1 MKTRHNI
8 SLPPVPES
16 DPGLD
21 PDVQWALEL
30 TGDTWSPS
38 EYRMRRFIQSSGQ
51 SYNNINELI
60 LESLSSYLEM
70 GPDLLEEVTAWIRS
84 KLATDSAS
92 RFAFSCERVNSHI
105 GSAIDP
111 EMFRFTYKIEIHI
124 DGLWWLG
131 WEWNAGYATA
141 CERSLSYRNPSII
154 SEMPLDLDGFAA
166 WAILRFYNNEMLN
179 PEWTEILNSWLEAK

>member
-8 SLPPVPES
+8 SLPPIAEP

-21 PDVQWALEL
+21 PEVQWALEL

-38 EYRMRRFIQSSGQ
+38 EDRMRRFIRSSGQ

-60 LESLSSYLEM
+60 LSSYLEM
-70 GPDLLEEVTAWIRS
+70 GPDLLEEVAAWIRS
-84 KLATDSAS
+84 KLATDSFS
-92 RFAFSCERVNSHI
+92 RFAFSCDICGNLE
-105 GSAIDP
+105 GLATDP
-111 EMFRFTYKIEIHI
+111 GMFRFAYRIEISI
-124 DGLWWLG
+124 DGLQWLG
-131 WEWNAGYATA
+131 WEWKAGYATA
-141 CERSLSYRNPSII
+141 WERSLSYRSPSII

-166 WAILRFYNNEMLN
+166 WVILRFYNNEMLN

>member
-8 SLPPVPES
+8 SLPPIAEP

-21 PDVQWALEL
+21 PEVQWALEL

-38 EYRMRRFIQSSGQ
+38 EDRMRRFIQSSGQ

-111 EMFRFTYKIEIHI
+111 EMFRFAYRIEINI
-124 DGLWWLG
+124 DGLQWLG
-131 WEWNAGYATA
+131 WEWNSGYATA
-141 CERSLSYRNPSII
+141 CERSLSYSSPSII

-179 PEWTEILNSWLEAK
+179 PEWTEILNSWLKAK